1 MNEKQGEYGI
11 RIYRATQHKN
21 SSQLRQQIQ
30 LMLAVAGAVLP
41 LLPSADVLY
50 GDTSEWF
57 RKQPTDKLN
66 DHSLT
71 YMFKLEV

>member
-1 MNEKQGEYGI
+1 M
-11 RIYRATQHKN
+11 
-21 SSQLRQQIQ
+21 
-30 LMLAVAGAVLP
+30 P

-50 GDTSEWF
+50 GDTSKWF

-71 YMFKLEV
+71 PLFKLEV